1 MFSLQF
7 RQFRHIN
14 ALITDAHRAFD
25 ESPDM
30 RKSSHAEIA
39 GSLREIVRNA
49 ANPLLSPYAVITF
62 IQSFH
67 TAFPGKN
74 DSVVRILPD
83 EDEFV
88 TRMRNL
94 ELGRPARITFA
105 EPTEVRC
112 LPFKRAH
119 ISCEI

>member
-1 MFSLQF
+1 
-7 RQFRHIN
+7 
-14 ALITDAHRAFD
+14 
-25 ESPDM
+25 M

-49 ANPLLSPYAVITF
+49 ANPLLSPDAVITF
-62 IQSFH
+62 IQSFR

-74 DSVVRILPD
+74 DSVIRNLPD

-94 ELGRPARITFA
+94 EFGRPARITFA

-112 LPFKRAH
+112 LPFKRTP
-119 ISCEI
+119 IFRVKFDRV